1 MEKQPVI
8 LSDIASIQN
17 LNLTITPPEDPAA
30 RESRL
35 RIAEAS
41 AAHERRKELL
51 LYIVTAL
58 IIAAAFAVC
67 AYIVLSKNFSG
78 EMDKWASATLL
89 SIVTGLLG
97 YVAGKASK

>member
-67 AYIVLSKNFSG
+67 AYVVLSKNFSG
-78 EMDKWASATLL
+78 EMATLL